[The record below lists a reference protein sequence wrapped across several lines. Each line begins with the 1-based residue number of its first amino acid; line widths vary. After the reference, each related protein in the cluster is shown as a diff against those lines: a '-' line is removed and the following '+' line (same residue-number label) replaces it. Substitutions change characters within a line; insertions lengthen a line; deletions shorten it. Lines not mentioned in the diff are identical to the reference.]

1 MQYNVAGRSSRKETN
16 MKKFA
21 VIAMGILLGGLA
33 QATTVDFETFNIR
46 NSNGTIT
53 APWDSDL
60 SIVENAAGDGFL
72 AMTPQGGQKVG
83 YGTSAFD
90 GCQLNDFETV
100 NWTKVSGKAGVVTY
114 LNIWV
119 TDGNGNYAV
128 ISSENDYRGTDFATR
143 DEWKI
148 FEYSGTNFDWLFD
161 SGTGGR
167 SSQYLTLN
175 GSNATLA
182 DISDDVYVYAGPGVG
197 ATGVGTGAPQGGYG
211 FNLIFGDTQSN
222 FVGNYEIK
230 DLSVDIKGSTY
241 YAGAPIPEPATISLM
256 LLGMGGLAIRH
267 RRKQ

>member
-1 MQYNVAGRSSRKETN
+1 
-16 MKKFA
+16 
-21 VIAMGILLGGLA
+21 MGLVVLMGGLA
-33 QATTVDFETFNIR
+33 HATTVDFETFNIR
-46 NSNGTIT
+46 NSNANGGTIIP
-53 APWDSDL
+53 PWDPNL
-60 SIVENAAGDGFL
+60 VIVENGDQDGFL
-72 AMTPQGGQKVG
+72 AETPEGGQKVG

-90 GCQLNDFETV
+90 GCELNDFVTV
-100 NWTKVSGKAGVVTY
+100 DWDKISGKAGVYAY

-128 ISSENDYRGTDFATR
+128 IASENDYRGTDFATR
-143 DEWKI
+143 AEWKI

-211 FNLIFGDTQSN
+211 FNIIFGDTQSN
-222 FVGNYEIK
+222 FVGSYEI
-230 DLSVDIKGSTY
+230 DNVAVTLDKGNGPEVY
-241 YAGAPIPEPATISLM
+241 NAGAPVPEPATVSL
-256 LLGMGGLAIRH
+256 LLMGLGGMAIRQ
-267 RRKQ
+267 RRKSLKS